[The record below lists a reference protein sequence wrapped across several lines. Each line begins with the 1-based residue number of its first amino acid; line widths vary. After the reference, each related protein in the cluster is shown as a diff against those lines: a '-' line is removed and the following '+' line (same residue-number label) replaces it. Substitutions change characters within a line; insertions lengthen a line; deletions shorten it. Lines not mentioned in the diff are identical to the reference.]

1 MSTDPSGL
9 IILPITVCC
18 IVVFLSILM
27 LTVTC
32 LSGHVNAKVEL
43 CCSREEQ
50 QHQTHHKNPS
60 YPRLVN
66 AAYNAVL

>member
-18 IVVFLSILM
+18 IVAFLSIIL
-27 LTVTC
+27 LAVTY

-43 CCSREEQ
+43 CSSREEQ
-50 QHQTHHKNPS
+50 QHQTHHEKP
-60 YPRLVN
+60 VTH
-66 AAYNAVL
+66 A